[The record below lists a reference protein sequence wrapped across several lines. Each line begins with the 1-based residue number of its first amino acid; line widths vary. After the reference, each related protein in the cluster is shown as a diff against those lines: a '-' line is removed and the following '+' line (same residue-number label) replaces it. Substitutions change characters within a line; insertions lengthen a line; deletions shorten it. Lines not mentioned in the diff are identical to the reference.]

1 MQRTRGCCDSNHAS
15 RRHRIHAKSIPQ
27 PGFPPLPRVSA
38 STFVR
43 ENPRRMSLQ
52 YPLGRAGLALLA
64 VVAVFILI
72 LRINLWVPMHGDD
85 YFYYLKGI
93 SLQGTLAHY
102 ENWSGRVVADFIS
115 SAILRLQNPLISAFL
130 NSLAFLG
137 LIGSLW
143 WLPRFGSRAR
153 GPYPV
158 TAFLLLFATYWLANA
173 ALGETT
179 FGLVGSAN
187 YLWTN
192 LVQAV
197 FLALFLRAAEPAS
210 HTSAW
215 RTAALTALALAA
227 GCTNE
232 NTSVTTLVLI
242 GAYAWTTPKEPGFE
256 RGKLWLYVAAFAVGT
271 LILLLSPGN
280 AKRMVHYAE
289 WTSLSLGEQLHW
301 HFTHRFPTAL
311 ARLWP
316 ALAVLLL
323 LTAARPRLDHVSKRY
338 VGLFLIAALVS
349 LVAFAASPG
358 MPRRSLN
365 GTLMY
370 LLASISFVLAASDAS
385 SAPARWARGTIMA
398 ALAACF
404 AVSYT
409 LIALSYRHLPAQAAV
424 RDEIIRTGIARGDTA
439 IEIPVFH
446 YGRFLRPSSD
456 QLDSP
461 AHDGRAAQYFGTGAR
476 ITSYH
481 VTKNYVSAEEA
492 RRWRAA
498 K

>member
-1 MQRTRGCCDSNHAS
+1 
-15 RRHRIHAKSIPQ
+15 
-27 PGFPPLPRVSA
+27 
-38 STFVR
+38 
-43 ENPRRMSLQ
+43 MSLQ
-52 YPLGRAGLALLA
+52 HPFARAGLMLLA
-64 VVAVFILI
+64 VLVVFVLV

-85 YFYYLKGI
+85 YFYFLKGI
-93 SLQGTLAHY
+93 SLHSTLAHY

-115 SAILRLQNPLISAFL
+115 SGLLGLRNLHATALL
-130 NSLAFLG
+130 NSLALLG
-137 LIGSLW
+137 LIGALW

-197 FLALFLRAAEPAS
+197 FLALFLRAGEPQAP
-210 HTSAW
+210 AALW
-215 RTAALTALALAA
+215 RTTTLTALAVAA
-227 GCTNE
+227 GCSNE

-242 GAYAWTTPKEPGFE
+242 AAYVWTTPNEPAFD
-256 RGKLWLYVAAFAVGT
+256 RRKLWLYVAAFALGT

-289 WTSLSLGEQLHW
+289 WTSMGLGEQLRW
-301 HFTHRFPTAL
+301 HFTHRLPTAM

-316 ALAVLLL
+316 ALAVLALL
-323 LTAARPRLDHVSKRY
+323 AVARPRLDHVSKRY
-338 VGLFLIAALVS
+338 VGVFTIAALVS
-349 LVAFAASPG
+349 LIAFAPSPG
-358 MPRRSLN
+358 MPRRALN

-370 LLASISFVLAASDAS
+370 LLAAISFILAASNAES
-385 SAPARWARGTIMA
+385 RPARWVRGAIMA
-398 ALAACF
+398 TLAGCF
-404 AVSYT
+404 ALSYT

-424 RDEIIRTGIARGDTA
+424 RDEIIRAGIARGDTA
-439 IEIPVFH
+439 IEIPAFY

-456 QLDSP
+456 QLDTPSD
-461 AHDGRAAQYFGTGAR
+461 DGAAAQYFGTGAR

-481 VTKNYVSAEEA
+481 VTRNYRSIEEA
-492 RRWRAA
+492 QRSRVTRVRR
-498 K
+498 